1 MLCRHFR
8 HVFLRLWFRLWFR
21 LFAFRRVRHRLFASG
36 IGHVVLRHIDIFM
49 RFFAIIA
56 FSFAKQHLQPV
67 ELLSYCRKHI
77 FRSVG
82 ATIVGEEQKS
92 LEFVSLGNHFSYVG
106 FHN

>member
-8 HVFLRLWFRLWFR
+8 HVFLRLWFRL
-21 LFAFRRVRHRLFASG
+21 FAFRRVHHRLFASG
-36 IGHVVLRHIDIFM
+36 IGHVVLHHTGVFL
-49 RFFAIIA
+49 RFFALIA